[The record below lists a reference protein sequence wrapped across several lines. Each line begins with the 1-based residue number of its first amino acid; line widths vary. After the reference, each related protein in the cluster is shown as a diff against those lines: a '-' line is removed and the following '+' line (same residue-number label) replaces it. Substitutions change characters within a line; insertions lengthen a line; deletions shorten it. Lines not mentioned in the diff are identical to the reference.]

1 MNTQIDVHV
10 LHLPFENPEWKD
22 QCLEQ
27 LSLEPN
33 INIHIV
39 PGIFRDIKQSRI
51 NGYSMGTS
59 EYVSYVDPDDLI
71 EPGIF
76 GKCQKVLDMNPHLVG
91 VYTRSSI
98 IDENANII
106 KDYMKPYREWRD
118 HYMFQNYFEIHQLVV
133 IRRKYSDIVNR
144 QIELLAKE
152 GRYTSDTYIEH
163 LRYTLLSL
171 LGRWK
176 ALPDLGYHWRS
187 DGNAGR
193 YNNGYSA
200 KQIAEFHQLMSYLA
214 RRAAIR

>member
-1 MNTQIDVHV
+1 MLQLESDNKQWAQ
-10 LHLPFENPEWKD
+10 E
-22 QCLEQ
+22 CLTILER
-27 LSLEPN
+27 EPN
-33 INIHIV
+33 ITIHHL
-39 PGIFRDIKQSRI
+39 PGIFRNIKQARI
-51 NGYSMGTS
+51 NGYSIGTS
-59 EYVSYVDPDDLI
+59 EYVSFVDPDDLI
-71 EPGIF
+71 EPDIF
-76 GKCQKVLDMNPHLVG
+76 AKCQKVLDMNPHLVG

-144 QIELLAKE
+144 QIELLTKE
-152 GRYTSDTYIEH
+152 GRYTSDTYVEH
-163 LRYTLLSL
+163 LRYTLLGI
-171 LGRWK
+171 LGPWK

-200 KQIAEFHQLMSYLA
+200 KKIAEFHQLMSYLA
-214 RRAAIR
+214 RRAAIQ